1 MNYLVKYLSH
11 GMVQLDGSM
20 ELTIMEPDDS
30 DPSDAGFE
38 VDFLGFDPIQE
49 AEVSSA
55 FAEWLPP
62 LPHMEDP
69 DCPSNYKECDCTF
82 DCVCPHCGFDCI
94 SSDIHDLTCFGRV
107 TTPGAV
113 EFTKEWTEE
122 ECYQK
127 ALLVE
132 RIHDSLANVDPFQN

>member
-30 DPSDAGFE
+30 APSEAGFE
-38 VDFLGFDPIQE
+38 VDFLGFDPIRE

-62 LPHMEDP
+62 IVYAEKD
-69 DCPSNYKECDCTF
+69 CDCTF
-82 DCVCPHCGFDCI
+82 ECVCPHCGHDCI

-107 TTPGAV
+107 TSPGAV
-113 EFTKEWTEE
+113 EFTEGWTEE